1 MSFYQGK
8 DLRKPSGGRIR
19 PHRKKRKFELGRP
32 PTETLL
38 GKEEIRKV
46 ERVRGGNIKIR
57 LKLSA
62 FANVTDPETGKTQ
75 RVPII
80 RVKKNP
86 ANPDYS
92 RRGVITKG
100 AVIETPLGEAVITSR
115 PGQEGIVNAVL
126 VKGKK

>member
-38 GKEEIRKV
+38 GREEIRKV
-46 ERVRGGNIKIR
+46 ERVKGGNIKIR
-57 LKLSA
+57 LKLSV

-75 RVPII
+75 RVPIT

-92 RRGVITKG
+92 RRGVITRG
-100 AVIETPLGEAVITSR
+100 AIIETPVSYTHLTLPTICSV
-115 PGQEGIVNAVL
+115 
-126 VKGKK
+126 

>member
-1 MSFYQGK
+1 VSFYQGK

-38 GKEEIRKV
+38 GREEIRKV
-46 ERVRGGNIKIR
+46 ERVKGGNIKIR
-57 LKLSA
+57 LKLSV

-75 RVPII
+75 RVPIT

-92 RRGVITKG
+92 RRGVITRG
-100 AVIETPLGEAVITSR
+100 AIIETPLGEAVITSR
-115 PGQEGIVNAVL
+115 PGQDGVVNAVL
-126 VKGKK
+126 IKSKK

>member
-38 GKEEIRKV
+38 GREEIRKV
-46 ERVRGGNIKIR
+46 ERVKGGNIKIR
-57 LKLSA
+57 LKLSV

-75 RVPII
+75 RVPIT

-92 RRGVITKG
+92 RRGVITRG
-100 AVIETPLGEAVITSR
+100 AIIETPLGEAVITSR
-115 PGQEGIVNAVL
+115 PGQDGVVNAVL
-126 VKGKK
+126 IKSKK